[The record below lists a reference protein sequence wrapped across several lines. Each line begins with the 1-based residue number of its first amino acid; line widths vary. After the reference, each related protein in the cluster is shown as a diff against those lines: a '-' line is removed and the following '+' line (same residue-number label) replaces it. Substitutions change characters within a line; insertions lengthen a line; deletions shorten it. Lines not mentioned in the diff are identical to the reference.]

1 MKKLIPEYGNK
12 TRVLASAPCGRY
24 HTPDDGQTD
33 VEKQLIPQMRS
44 KSHYLEGKSDE
55 WKASLRTYNRR
66 KQ

>member
-24 HTPDDGQTD
+24 QTPDDGQTD

-44 KSHYLEGKSDE
+44 RAITLKEKVTNGKPP
-55 WKASLRTYNRR
+55 
-66 KQ
+66 